1 MNLHEPGTVRA
12 LLDEAVRRGWDGD
25 DPRTVCLDGWD
36 LFTAAVTRI
45 TAAATGVTAPAIGVT
60 ASAIG
65 VTAPATG
72 ITAPAPHPPSS
83 E

>member
-36 LFTAAVTRI
+36 LFTAAATRI
-45 TAAATGVTAPAIGVT
+45 TTAATGVTAPATRIT
-60 ASAIG
+60 ATATRITS
-65 VTAPATG
+65 TAPS
-72 ITAPAPHPPSS
+72 PPSA